1 MIALLRGIV
10 WEMDKDKLIVDVN
23 GVGYLLN
30 IPAGRFG
37 NARIGEEVILH
48 TYMLV
53 REDDI
58 SLFGFADRQEKELFI
73 KLLSVSGIGPK
84 AALSILSSFSAVQI
98 ITALV
103 QENHVMFTEIS
114 GIGSKIARRL
124 TLELKEKFK
133 DYSIEGLERDNFLSV
148 DNGTLTDK
156 TGVFDALLALGFTP
170 NEAKLAVNTVN
181 KVESEVSFEEQLR
194 EALRLLA
201 RT

>member
-1 MIALLRGIV
+1 MIALLRGTV
-10 WEMDKDKLIVDVN
+10 WEMEKDKLIIDVS

-30 IPAGRFG
+30 IPSGRLG
-37 NARIGEEVILH
+37 NLRVGEEVILH

-58 SLFGFADRQEKELFI
+58 SLFGFAERQEKELFI

-84 AALSILSSFSAVQI
+84 AALSILSSFSSVQI

-133 DYSIEGLERDNFLSV
+133 DYSIEGLGKDNSLNA
-148 DNGTLTDK
+148 DNRPGNEK
-156 TGVFDALLALGFTP
+156 TGIFEALLALGFTP
-170 NEAKLAVNTVN
+170 NEAKIAVHSVN
-181 KVESEVSFEEQLR
+181 QLEAELTFEEQLR

>member
-1 MIALLRGIV
+1 MIALLRGTV

-30 IPAGRFG
+30 VPSGKLSSV
-37 NARIGEEVILH
+37 RIGQEVVLH
-48 TYMLV
+48 TYLLV
-53 REDDI
+53 REDDL
-58 SLFGFADRQEKELFI
+58 SLFGFADRQDKELFI

-84 AALSILSSFSAVQI
+84 AALSILSSFSSVQI

-133 DYSIEGLERDNFLSV
+133 DYHLEGL
-148 DNGTLTDK
+148 
-156 TGVFDALLALGFTP
+156 TGETFAGSESGPGSEPGIMEALLALGFTP
-170 NEAKLAVNTVN
+170 GETRTAVNAVGKLEGLT
-181 KVESEVSFEEQLR
+181 FEEQLR

-201 RT
+201 RA